1 MVDFS
6 KRLAAK
12 KIIKD
17 IEPIKIYDSLDRRS
31 IAGPLRPTQRLLL
44 EKWFNER
51 KNDKNLIIKLYQTQ

>member
-17 IEPIKIYDSLDRRS
+17 IDPIKIYDSLDRIS
-31 IAGPLRPTQRLLL
+31 I
-44 EKWFNER
+44 
-51 KNDKNLIIKLYQTQ
+51 DVC